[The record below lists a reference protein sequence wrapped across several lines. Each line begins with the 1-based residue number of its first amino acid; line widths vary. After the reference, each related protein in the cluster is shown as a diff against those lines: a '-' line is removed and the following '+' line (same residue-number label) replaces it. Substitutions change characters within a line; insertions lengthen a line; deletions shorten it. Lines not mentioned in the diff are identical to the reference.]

1 MLVKQRIKYIQTLGQ
16 KKFREKEGFF
26 IAEGPKLVHELL
38 EADVTAVK
46 EVYALKEW
54 IDNSLVLP
62 ANISI
67 VEISEQE
74 LEKISQL
81 TTPNLVVAIVQ
92 QFDSG
97 NTITAKDQITLAL
110 DKVQDPGN
118 LGTIIRIADW
128 FGIKQIVC
136 SLDSA
141 DMYNPKV
148 VQSTMG
154 SIARVKII
162 YTDLKEWLAIQKNIP
177 IYAASLQGENI
188 ASIKKINEGIIIIGN
203 ESKGISKELLKRAM
217 IRITIPAKGKAES
230 LNAAVATGII
240 LSHILA

>member
-1 MLVKQRIKYIQTLGQ
+1 MLVKQKIKYIQTLGQ
-16 KKFREKEGFF
+16 KKFREKEGLF
-26 IAEGPKLVHELL
+26 IAEGPKLVNELL
-38 EADVTAVK
+38 EADAIAVK

-54 IDNSLVLP
+54 VDNNPVLS
-62 ANISI
+62 ANII
-67 VEISEQE
+67 ITEISEQE

-81 TTPNLVVAIVQ
+81 ATPNNVLAIVQ
-92 QFDSG
+92 QYEVSGEITTKDS
-97 NTITAKDQITLAL
+97 IILAL
-110 DKVQDPGN
+110 DNIQDPGN

-154 SIARVKII
+154 SIARVNVF
-162 YTDLKEWLAIQKNIP
+162 YTDLKEWLGAQKNIP
-177 IYAASLQGENI
+177 IYAASLNGENI
-188 ASIKKINEGIIIIGN
+188 TIIKKINEGIIIIGN
-203 ESKGISKELLKRAM
+203 ESKGISDEIMKLAKV
-217 IRITIPAKGKAES
+217 RITIPAKGKAES

-240 LSHILA
+240 LSHILL